1 MTKAEFLDHT
11 MPHQG
16 IIYKVVNIYA
26 EYKEDKEDL
35 LQEIWLQLWLSFPRF
50 KFQSKVSTWMYQV
63 ALNTALTHSRKSA
76 SRNKHFKDVIAMQHT
91 DDNSERAEQERLLW
105 EMIRSLKKAEKA
117 LILLYIEGI
126 SYREI
131 AEITGES
138 EGNVGVKLNRIKQ
151 KMKKDLITSAKIQP

>member
-26 EYKEDKEDL
+26 EYKEDREDL

-63 ALNTALTHSRKSA
+63 ALNTALTHIRKSA
-76 SRNKHFKDVIAMQHT
+76 TRDKHFKEVAAMQHI

-105 EMIRSLKKAEKA
+105 DMIRSLKQAEKA

-151 KMKKDLITSAKIQP
+151 KMKKDLITSAKIQQ

>member
-26 EYKEDKEDL
+26 EYKEDREDL

-63 ALNTALTHSRKSA
+63 ALNTALTHIRKSA
-76 SRNKHFKDVIAMQHT
+76 TRDKHFKEVAAMQLT

-105 EMIRSLKKAEKA
+105 DMIRSLKQAEKA

-151 KMKKDLITSAKIQP
+151 KMKKDLITSAKIQQ